1 MIDNLMDVL
10 SNVVLTCGVGF
21 AVLAVMGF
29 VFYFGDKFIIYIV
42 KKVRERHSD
51 LKEKEP
57 K

>member
-1 MIDNLMDVL
+1 MIDSLMDAV
-10 SNVVLTCGVGF
+10 SNVVLICGGGF
-21 AVLAVMGF
+21 AILASMGF
-29 VFYFGDKFIIYIV
+29 LFFGLDKFIIYIV